1 MQGGLPAPG
10 VAAHLLQRLFR
21 APAQLLFRLFRGGVA
36 LGHVAGAAGVDDV
49 GDGDV
54 VGRFK
59 RADDVQ
65 HAVAAARAQVE
76 HLRAGVG
83 GGVAQGGQVA
93 AGQVHHVDVI
103 PDAGAVGGGVIV
115 AEHMELL
122 QPTGGHAGD
131 IWQQIIGDALGQ
143 LTDQAGGVGADGV
156 EIAQQHHRQLRVG
169 GGLIP
174 EDLLNHIFRPA
185 VGVGAAGGHLLGKGD
200 ALRYAVDRGGGT
212 EHDGVDV
219 VVGHGLQQR
228 QGGVQ
233 IIAVVFQRQLHRFA
247 HGLEA
252 GEVDDGVEIV
262 LLEHLL
268 QRGTVG
274 HVHPVKGRGAAG
286 DAADAVRYVRGA
298 VAEIVGNDHVI
309 AGLEQL
315 HRRVRADKTGAA
327 GE

>member
-21 APAQLLFRLFRGGVA
+21 APAQQLFRFFRGGVA
-36 LGHVAGAAGVDDV
+36 FGHVAGAAGVDDV